1 MIDGT
6 EQATLTP
13 APLPQAGQG
22 RLMGAPVAQA
32 AEGGSPRVV
41 IDFHFNVDHPL
52 IHACRVVRKAL
63 GNHRTVLVFSRDAQ
77 RLARLDSAL
86 WTFSALDF
94 LPHAYADSELADR
107 TPVWL
112 SMTALSDRDRDVLL
126 PPDDTSIPVLTER
139 LTLPPLEFDTT
150 LPQEPKARPGG
161 APLPLD
167 TSLPSNFPP
176 KAAPAPAKAA
186 APAAARP
193 APVPAPVPA
202 PAAARPAPAPA
213 AARPAPAPA

>member
-1 MIDGT
+1 MDRV
-6 EQATLTP
+6 EFRP
-13 APLPQAGQG
+13 GQG
-22 RLMGAPVAQA
+22 ALPSAGAGAPVAQA

-112 SMTALSDRDRDVLL
+112 SMTALGDRDRDVLL
-126 PPDDTSIPVLTER
+126 LLDDEAVPDFGVWFGRFER
-139 LTLPPLEFDTT
+139 VIEIVSNEEEDRARARVRF
-150 LPQEPKARPGG
+150 KAYRDSGF
-161 APLPLD
+161 APCSHQIASP
-167 TSLPSNFPP
+167 
-176 KAAPAPAKAA
+176 
-186 APAAARP
+186 
-193 APVPAPVPA
+193 
-202 PAAARPAPAPA
+202 
-213 AARPAPAPA
+213 